1 MGDAVVVIPTPSPP
15 PSPPQT
21 AWRNIAMVQA
31 RSRVGLTAAAAAMY
45 LLLAIM
51 WLLFASLAALRIKGI
66 ACGEDCPV
74 AAAAPKA
81 MAVGLVS
88 FWLVLPV
95 AAAAWL
101 ISKTAFNTHVE
112 ELITPAEQQ
121 MVYAVKLG
129 MLAIVAFLLLGFA
142 GVLLKGY
149 SSVEGSHRDIVSS
162 VIIDVA
168 SLGSAVLYC
177 FIILPALALY
187 VWKMILV
194 LRQRI

>member
-1 MGDAVVVIPTPSPP
+1 MH
-15 PSPPQT
+15 
-21 AWRNIAMVQA
+21 QA
-31 RSRVGLTAAAAAMY
+31 
-45 LLLAIM
+45 
-51 WLLFASLAALRIKGI
+51 
-66 ACGEDCPV
+66 P
-74 AAAAPKA
+74 APK
-81 MAVGLVS
+81 
-88 FWLVLPV
+88 
-95 AAAAWL
+95 
-101 ISKTAFNTHVE
+101 
-112 ELITPAEQQ
+112 LITPAEQQ

>member
-1 MGDAVVVIPTPSPP
+1 
-15 PSPPQT
+15 
-21 AWRNIAMVQA
+21 MVQA

-112 ELITPAEQQ
+112 EAPAPKLITPAEQQ

-194 LRQRI
+194 LRQHI